1 MSGRWS
7 CAHPL
12 TCIYSCIYTWPVEIT
27 IDEYKLA
34 TDNAYRTDLIG
45 TPATY
50 VTGSGTTVIGNITE
64 HPTSGGGLM
73 LAVTQPDGKWA
84 AIYAGESFETNA

>member
-1 MSGRWS
+1 MN
-7 CAHPL
+7 
-12 TCIYSCIYTWPVEIT
+12 IT
-27 IDEYKLA
+27 IDRHKLA
-34 TDNAYRTDLIG
+34 TDNAYRADLIG

-50 VTGSGTTVIGNITE
+50 VTASGTSVVGAITE
-64 HPTSGGGLM
+64 HPLDRGGLM

>member
-1 MSGRWS
+1 MGSSRN
-7 CAHPL
+7 HPL
-12 TCIYSCIYTWPVEIT
+12 TCIYSCIYTRLVEIT

-34 TDNAYRTDLIG
+34 TDNTYRADLIG
-45 TPATY
+45 TSATY
-50 VTGSGTTVIGNITE
+50 VTASGTKIVGAITE
-64 HPTSGGGLM
+64 HPINRGGLM

>member
-1 MSGRWS
+1 MK
-7 CAHPL
+7 
-12 TCIYSCIYTWPVEIT
+12 IT

-50 VTGSGTTVIGNITE
+50 VTGSGATVIGNITE
-64 HPTSGGGLM
+64 HPISGGGLM